1 MDVLVLDPGQLYLIG
16 LVATVIAQII
26 KIIWNRLGKEISKT
40 WITIVA
46 FVIAVILSAIW
57 FRPILPPVGNPM
69 AYAIALLS
77 AATSVLGAAVA
88 IYNVLLE
95 KLLQKLDSVFGLLL
109 EP

>member
-1 MDVLVLDPGQLYLIG
+1 MTPIVLDPGQLYLIG
-16 LVATVIAQII
+16 LVATVVAQII
-26 KIIWNRLGKEISKT
+26 KIIWSRLGKQISKF

-46 FVIAVILSAIW
+46 FVLAVIFSAIW
-57 FRPILPPVGNPM
+57 FQPVLPPAGDPM
-69 AYAIALLS
+69 AYALALLS

-95 KLLQKLDSVFGLLL
+95 KLLQKIDTKFSLLL